1 VPAMSFHTY
10 FVLLRARRVPR
21 QHKQTEQNIQMNF
34 AGREMSSRSVGVLFV
49 YMSTRSDLP
58 LQILNIIY
66 PSRFCHLSN
75 DYVNLLKAPIVQDWL
90 NALVCYRVS
99 F

>member
-10 FVLLRARRVPR
+10 SALLRVRRVPR

-49 YMSTRSDLP
+49 YMSRSEFP
-58 LQILNIIY
+58 LQILNIIC

-75 DYVNLLKAPIVQDWL
+75 DYVNLLKAPIVHDWL